1 MHTKKIAEKFPSLY
15 RTWDKDSTIYNIVR
29 SFGTQLDEAEKDVDG
44 ILRSKWVDTAKGK
57 DLEMLGKIYNMQRR
71 ANESDKDYR
80 NRLKT
85 AIQGFKGGGTINAV
99 LTALIIVLN
108 VGLTEIKIIENPS
121 KRLRESISVKPMQV
135 WEMCSK
141 SIKDAENVEVIIEIE
156 EGEYIQNPCIINM
169 DNNEEI
175 KFNGK
180 ISYGEKLI
188 IRDNS
193 VTLNGKDITDK
204 ISGKKFPT
212 IYRKKMKWRYMESL
226 KTKIGV
232 FDTSRFDESIFPIG
246 ISKVAIKFEWLS
258 YQPATFEIYVPKN
271 IMAEKGISEN
281 NVTDII
287 NSVKSAG
294 VNAIVKFV

>member
-1 MHTKKIAEKFPSLY
+1 MYTKRIAEKFPNLY
-15 RTWDKDSTIYNIVR
+15 RTWDKESTIYKIVR
-29 SFGTQLDEAEKDVDG
+29 CFGTQLDEAEKDLDG

-57 DLEMLGKIYNMQRR
+57 DLEMLGEIYNMQRR
-71 ANESDKDYR
+71 VNESDKDYR

-85 AIQGFKGGGTINAV
+85 AIQGFKGGGTINAI

-108 VGLTEIKIIENPS
+108 IDLKEIKIIENPS
-121 KRLRESISVKPMQV
+121 KRLRESISIKPMQV

-141 SIKDAENVEVIIEIE
+141 SIKDAENVEVTIEIE
-156 EGEYIQNPCIINM
+156 EGEYIQNPCIINI

-204 ISGKKFPT
+204 ISGNKFPT
-212 IYRKKMKWRYMESL
+212 IYRKKMKWRYIESL

-232 FDTSRFDESIFPIG
+232 FDTSRFNESIFPIG
-246 ISKVAIKFEWLS
+246 ISKVAIKFEWVS

-271 IMAEKGISEN
+271 IMDEKGISEN

-294 VNAIVKFV
+294 VNAVVKFT

>member
-1 MHTKKIAEKFPSLY
+1 MHTENIVKKFPNLY
-15 RTWDKDSTIYNIVR
+15 RIWDKKSTIYNIV
-29 SFGTQLDEAEKDVDG
+29 STFGTQLDEIEKELNG

-57 DLEMLGKIYNMQRR
+57 DLEMLGEIYNIQRR

-85 AIQGFKGGGTINAV
+85 AIHEFKGGGTINAI
-99 LTALIIVLN
+99 LTALKIALN
-108 VGLTEIKIIENPS
+108 IDLKEIKIIENPP
-121 KRLRESISVKPMQV
+121 KRMVESISVKPTQV

-141 SIKDAENVEVIIEIE
+141 SIKDAENVEVTIEIE
-156 EGEYIQNPCIINM
+156 EGEYIQDPCIINM
-169 DNNEEI
+169 DNNEDI

-193 VTLNGKDITDK
+193 VTLNGKDVSDK

-212 IYRKKMKWRYMESL
+212 IYRKKTKWRYIESL
-226 KTKIGV
+226 KTKTGV
-232 FDTSRFDESIFPIG
+232 FDISRFNESIFPIG
-246 ISKVAIKFEWLS
+246 MSKVAIKFEWTS
-258 YQPATFEIYVPKN
+258 YQPATFEIYVSKS
-271 IMAEKGISEN
+271 IIAEKGLSEN
-281 NVTDII
+281 NVIDII

-294 VNAIVKFV
+294 VNAIVKFI